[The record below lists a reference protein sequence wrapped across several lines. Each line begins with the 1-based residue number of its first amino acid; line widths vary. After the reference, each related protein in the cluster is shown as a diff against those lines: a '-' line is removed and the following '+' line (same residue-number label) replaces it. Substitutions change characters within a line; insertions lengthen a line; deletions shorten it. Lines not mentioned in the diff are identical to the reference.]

1 MTDTKMCPY
10 CGEEVKLE
18 AIKCKHCQS
27 MLSAEDDALVGAAAP
42 PPARQAAQAA
52 PKVKKPIWKRWWAW
66 AVVIV
71 VLFLFI
77 VSSGGEDKS
86 TPSSSAPSS
95 SQPTEEPEVISEA
108 AINEFLAWESEI
120 MNIHTRADNATEAFS
135 AVLTDFGEGKTDI
148 YSTYNEAKRTR
159 DVVESARR
167 DISRVDISSGLSED
181 HVKRLKDAVF
191 TLSKGLF
198 VKTEGLD
205 LILKFL
211 DDPKPS
217 YVNEAT
223 ESFNRGYLY
232 MIEGLSEI
240 TMVKAELGLFDDIES
255 DQ

>member
-77 VSSGGEDKS
+77 ASSGGEDKS

-95 SQPTEEPEVISEA
+95 SQSTAQSEETPAPEPMIVTVDDLV
-108 AINEFLAWESEI
+108 NDL
-120 MNIHTRADNATEAFS
+120 RDNALKASNTYKDQYVELTGRLSNIDSDGKYFS
-135 AVLTDFGEGKTDI
+135 LGILSSEFSLNTVLCRIDKSHLDTVMNFSKDQQVTVTGKITAVGEVLGYTLQ
-148 YSTYNEAKRTR
+148 
-159 DVVESARR
+159 VET
-167 DISRVDISSGLSED
+167 I
-181 HVKRLKDAVF
+181 K
-191 TLSKGLF
+191 
-198 VKTEGLD
+198 
-205 LILKFL
+205 
-211 DDPKPS
+211 
-217 YVNEAT
+217 
-223 ESFNRGYLY
+223 
-232 MIEGLSEI
+232 
-240 TMVKAELGLFDDIES
+240 
-255 DQ
+255 